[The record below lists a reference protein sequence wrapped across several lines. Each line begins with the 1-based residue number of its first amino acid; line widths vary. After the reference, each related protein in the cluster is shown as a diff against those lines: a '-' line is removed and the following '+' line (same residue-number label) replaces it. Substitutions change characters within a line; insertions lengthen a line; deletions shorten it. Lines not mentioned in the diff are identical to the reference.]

1 MSQQIQNQ
9 APATIERNASNDVVC
24 ALAEQYGMTPDN
36 MYYTLKNTVFKD
48 ARNDDEFFALCL
60 VAKQYKLN
68 PLLKQ
73 IYAFP
78 SKGGGITPLVGV
90 DGYIN
95 VMNRQADFDGIDFN
109 FAEEVVSIGT
119 PPNQKKL
126 PAWCE
131 ARIKRK
137 SCSTPVVVR
146 EYMEECYRGTEP
158 WRTHPRR
165 MLRHKALAQCVRL
178 AFGMSGV
185 YADPDD
191 AEPVTVQATVQQD
204 VNTMIDQAVE
214 AQPAPKPAPARKAP
228 AKQPPKPAFK
238 LQEAPAPKPE
248 PVQAEP
254 VQEPAPVEDSRARAD
269 IDEAYLDY
277 VEGAG
282 MDTARADEVC
292 RQLVSGGACANLT
305 EARKIFVEKQYT
317 V

>member
-1 MSQQIQNQ
+1 MSQNLPTRQEQVLTAQ
-9 APATIERNASNDVVC
+9 NDVVC

-36 MYYTLKNTVFKD
+36 MYYTLRNTVFKD
-48 ARNDDEFFALCL
+48 ARNDEEFFALCL

-95 VMNRQADFDGIDFN
+95 VMNRQPDFDGITFE
-109 FAEEVVSIGT
+109 FAQEEVSIGN
-119 PPNQKKL
+119 PPKKL

-131 ARIKRK
+131 AHIKRK

-146 EYMEECYRGTEP
+146 EYMEECYRSTDP
-158 WRTHPRR
+158 WRSHPRR

-191 AEPVTVQATVQQD
+191 AEPVQATVHESPAQD
-204 VNTMIDQAVE
+204 VNAMIDQAVVE
-214 AQPAPKPAPARKAP
+214 VQPKPAPKPRS
-228 AKQPPKPAFK
+228 KPATFK
-238 LQEAPAPKPE
+238 LQQEAPAPAPAPEPE

-254 VQEPAPVEDSRARAD
+254 VQEPLDSRASAD

-277 VEGAG
+277 IEGAG
-282 MDTARADEVC
+282 MDTAKADEVC
-292 RQLVSGGACANLT
+292 RQLVSGGACANMT
-305 EARKIFVEKQYT
+305 EARAIFVQKQYT